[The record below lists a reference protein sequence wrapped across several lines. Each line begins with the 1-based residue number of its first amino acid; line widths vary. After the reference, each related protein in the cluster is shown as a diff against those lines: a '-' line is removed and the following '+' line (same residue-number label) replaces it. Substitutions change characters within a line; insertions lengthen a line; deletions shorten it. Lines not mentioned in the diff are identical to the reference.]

1 MTPNM
6 EKNEILVMYGDKPEE
21 MAYRTA
27 KEAGLAELIGDR
39 GKRIGLKPNLV
50 VARPADEGATTHPE
64 IARGIIGY
72 LKENGFKNIA
82 IIEGSWAGSH
92 TREAFP
98 RCGYTALAS
107 ELSSGDIRVELID
120 TQTDTHRSYDCKGM
134 RIEICDSALAVDFM
148 INLPVMKGHCQTLIT
163 CALKNNKGVIPNS
176 EKRRFHTI
184 GLHRPIAHLNTIVKN
199 DFILV
204 DGICGDPDFEEG
216 GGPVTANRVFAARDP
231 VLCDAWAAAQ
241 MGYAAQD
248 IPYIGFAEKLG
259 VGSADLDSA
268 LIREISAPENTA
280 PPAVKPLGKARRLAA
295 YINEN
300 NACSACYAAL
310 VFALSRLNERE
321 LGRLPGRI
329 CVGQGF
335 AGKSGGIGA
344 GKCTAAFGAQ
354 IGGCPPSG
362 AAILEFLRRLRHT
375 GKATEGRVIN

>member
-1 MTPNM
+1 M
-6 EKNEILVMYGDKPEE
+6 EKNEILVIYGDKPEE
-21 MAYRTA
+21 MAYRIA
-27 KEAGLAELIGDR
+27 EAAGLAELIGNR
-39 GKRIGLKPNLV
+39 VKRIGLKPNLV
-50 VARPADEGATTHPE
+50 TARPANEGATTHPE
-64 IARGIIGY
+64 IVRGVIGY
-72 LKENGFKNIA
+72 LKENGFKSIA
-82 IIEGSWAGSH
+82 IIEGSWAGGR

-107 ELSSGDIRVELID
+107 ELSSGETRIELID
-120 TQTDTHRSYDCKGM
+120 TQADTHRDHDCKGM

-148 INLPVMKGHCQTLIT
+148 INLPVMKGHCQTLVT

-184 GLHRPIAHLNTIVKN
+184 GLHEPIAHLNTVVKN

-216 GGPVTANRVFAARDP
+216 GNPVTANRIFAARDP
-231 VLCDAWAAAQ
+231 VLCDVWAAAQ
-241 MGYAAQD
+241 MGYAVRE
-248 IPYIGFAEKLG
+248 IPYIGLAEKLG
-259 VGSADLDSA
+259 VGSADIGRA
-268 LIREISAPENTA
+268 VVREISAPENAA
-280 PPAVKPLGKARRLAA
+280 PPAVKPSGKARRLAA

-310 VFALSRLNERE
+310 VFALSRLNEKE

-335 AGKSGGIGA
+335 AGKTGGTGV

-362 AAILEFLRRLRHT
+362 AAILEFLRCLRRT
-375 GKATEGRVIN
+375 GKAPGSTP